1 MALHNLAAA
10 LVDVALIDMS
20 CPERMEAVAV
30 VDSHDLVVDIENLV
44 VAPKCTSASD
54 YVDK

>member
-1 MALHNLAAA
+1 M
-10 LVDVALIDMS
+10 DVALIDML

-44 VAPKCTSASD
+44 VAPKCTFASD